1 MSKKMLVN
9 ATLPE
14 ENRVAIVVDGILAG
28 LDIEVS
34 GREPT
39 KGNIY
44 KAVVVRVE
52 TGLQAAFVDYGA
64 ERLGFLQIDE
74 VNATTV
80 KPDYNQGE
88 NGKSRP
94 RINELLHRGQ
104 EILVQITKEERGTK
118 GAALTTYLSLAGR
131 YMVCMPG
138 SQTRGVSR
146 KVESDS
152 ERKQLKKAMES
163 LDLAEGIGYIV
174 RTAGLGKSKEELQRD
189 FTYLKCLYDEIR
201 DKSNSAKPP
210 TLIYKESNLV
220 IRSIRDSF
228 TTDMDEVLIDDPDVF
243 KEAKEFFNR
252 IMPEYAGL
260 VKLHQERRP
269 IFARYQ
275 IEDQIETINQNK
287 VPLPSGGSIVI
298 DPTEALV
305 AIDVNSGKM
314 TSEQGVEATA
324 FKANL
329 EAADEV
335 GRQLRLRDLG
345 GLIVIDFIDMRESKH
360 NRKVETQLKKSV
372 ELDKAR
378 ISIGRIS
385 KFGLLEMSRQRIKAA
400 LAEGSSLAC
409 PHCHGSG
416 RIKSAESLAVG
427 LIRRIHAGVAKGQ
440 VGRVSANLTLEV
452 ASYLLNNKREDLFEL
467 ERRYN
472 LQIHIHGE
480 PDYLTDQVEIDFQ
493 KREKEKQ
500 VQADYV
506 EAGSVPLPPEVE
518 SEAPVETPEE
528 SGEATEKPKRRR
540 RRRRRKP
547 ASDAATA
554 EAATAETTAA
564 EGEEATADTQATDAA
579 EAAQPESAEATV
591 PQDAE
596 TATSETA
603 EKPKRRRR
611 RRKPASAAVAEET
624 SKEATATESEAAT
637 ATTLAEKPTE
647 PAPQETVE
655 TTTSQDADVAEQ
667 KPKRRRS
674 SRKKAPEQPAPTEE
688 KSQSEATEIR
698 EEAATSETDQ
708 SEEKPKPRRRSSRK
722 KPVEAK
728 TETTEKASEPDTG
741 ATTETQE
748 KPKRKR
754 APRKKPVAK
763 PEPTQE
769 SPAEAAPTATDQAE
783 AKPKPRRRT
792 TRKKTPEATV
802 ETSVEAP
809 VPADAPAPPPATEPE
824 EKPKRKRAP
833 RKKPATAAEVTEET
847 AKATPSPE
855 KSEDQATAKPKPR
868 RRTTRKKAAPETETA
883 QTSTEETVASTT
895 APADEKPKP
904 RRRTTRRKPVE
915 KDSEAPES
923 NE

>member
-80 KPDYNQGE
+80 KPGYNQSE

-163 LDLAEGIGYIV
+163 LDLTEGIGYIV
-174 RTAGLGKSKEELQRD
+174 RTAGLGKTKEELQRD
-189 FTYLKCLYDEIR
+189 FTYLKHLYDEIS
-201 DKSNSAKPP
+201 DKGNSAKPP
-210 TLIYKESNLV
+210 ALVYKESNLV

-252 IMPEYAGL
+252 IMPECVSL

-269 IFARYQ
+269 IFSRYQ

-287 VPLPSGGSIVI
+287 VSLPSGGSIVI

-324 FKANL
+324 FKTNL

-360 NRKVETQLKKSV
+360 NRKVEAQLKKSV

-427 LIRRIHAGVAKGQ
+427 LIRRIQASVAKGQ
-440 VGRVSANLTLEV
+440 IGRVNAEMPLEV
-452 ASYLLNNKREDLFEL
+452 ASYLLNNKREDLFDL

-472 LQIHIHGE
+472 LQIHIHGQ

-500 VQADYV
+500 VQTDYV
-506 EAGSVPLPPEVE
+506 EAGNIPLPPEIE
-518 SEAPVETPEE
+518 PETTVETQEE
-528 SGEATEKPKRRR
+528 NGEATEKPKRRR

-547 ASDAATA
+547 ASATAAETAAT
-554 EAATAETTAA
+554 ETTAA
-564 EGEEATADTQATDAA
+564 EDEESTADSQAT
-579 EAAQPESAEATV
+579 
-591 PQDAE
+591 E
-596 TATSETA
+596 TN
-603 EKPKRRRR
+603 
-611 RRKPASAAVAEET
+611 
-624 SKEATATESEAAT
+624 
-637 ATTLAEKPTE
+637 E
-647 PAPQETVE
+647 PAPQETAE
-655 TTTSQDADVAEQ
+655 TVTPQDTETATPETEQ

-674 SRKKAPEQPAPTEE
+674 SRRKSTPKPEETAASVPEETPVPQAESAVDETATVAVEPAPEQATKPKRRRSPRKKPTEQSAPVEE
-688 KSQSEATEIR
+688 KTEVQAAEAVAAPSEIAQT
-698 EEAATSETDQ
+698 
-708 SEEKPKPRRRSSRK
+708 EEKPKPRRRTTRK
-722 KPVEAK
+722 KPAEQPA
-728 TETTEKASEPDTG
+728 ETTVETAEQTSNPQADPATEP
-741 ATTETQE
+741 AE

-754 APRKKPVAK
+754 APRKKPAAK
-763 PEPTQE
+763 PETAQE
-769 SPAEAAPTATDQAE
+769 TPVASQAEPVQLAQTEATPASTDQAE
-783 AKPKPRRRT
+783 EKPKPRRRAP
-792 TRKKTPEATV
+792 RKKATELPAETTEAATD
-802 ETSVEAP
+802 TA
-809 VPADAPAPPPATEPE
+809 AAPAAEPE

-833 RKKPATAAEVTEET
+833 RKKAAPKTETAHVAAEET
-847 AKATPSPE
+847 ATPE
-855 KSEDQATAKPKPR
+855 VAQA
-868 RRTTRKKAAPETETA
+868 E
-883 QTSTEETVASTT
+883 
-895 APADEKPKP
+895 EKPKP
-904 RRRTTRRKPVE
+904 RRRTTRRKTPE
-915 KDSEAPES
+915 KPAETPASEE
-923 NE
+923 